1 MRKFIFEENL
11 CERSNTDKNESED
24 DSPTYDS
31 LIKNR
36 PLQFTDLRQSIKD
49 KITKSELFYSFEI
62 VSGRKSKAF
71 YQRLLLNMDKYSP
84 LFYALTWHKEEG
96 VFSNH
101 SYLPLELVEN
111 FPSNTLLHLAAKGLK
126 RDKVVCILKK
136 ALAFGIINIFALQ
149 GDSLSED
156 GDFKY
161 AVDLVAF
168 IREQFGDTFCI
179 CVAGYPQMHPK
190 SVSKELDLY
199 YLKAKV
205 EAGADFI
212 ITQICFESE
221 IFIDFV
227 KDCRKIGIQVPILPG
242 IFAPT
247 SYKYLEKMADICRVD
262 VPMEI
267 KNDLARIK
275 DDDQATRKFMI
286 DLTVRIIT
294 DIIKSG
300 TTRGFHLF
308 TLNRLSLVE
317 EICSRIDFPKPEN
330 A

>member
-1 MRKFIFEENL
+1 MCGRLSTNASEISLKGTRLVLFKGESNNRQRNNEYYIYIYLAIVILRYIFPRIKKIATKNL
-11 CERSNTDKNESED
+11 
-24 DSPTYDS
+24 
-31 LIKNR
+31 
-36 PLQFTDLRQSIKD
+36 Q
-49 KITKSELFYSFEI
+49 
-62 VSGRKSKAF
+62 
-71 YQRLLLNMDKYSP
+71 
-84 LFYALTWHKEEG
+84 
-96 VFSNH
+96 
-101 SYLPLELVEN
+101 
-111 FPSNTLLHLAAKGLK
+111 
-126 RDKVVCILKK
+126 
-136 ALAFGIINIFALQ
+136 
-149 GDSLSED
+149 
-156 GDFKY
+156 
-161 AVDLVAF
+161 
-168 IREQFGDTFCI
+168 
-179 CVAGYPQMHPK
+179 
-190 SVSKELDLY
+190 
-199 YLKAKV
+199 V

-275 DDDQATRKFMI
+275 DDDQATRKFII

-308 TLNRLSLVE
+308 TLNR
-317 EICSRIDFPKPEN
+317 
-330 A
+330 